1 MRGFRIFVSVLS
13 GFSLAACT
21 GGTIYK
27 KDTFGAY
34 QVLSVDAR
42 QRLVLQG
49 ERSDGHG
56 GTRTVICTEPS
67 PDAIV
72 AQAAQLAASANV
84 PFGGDRVASGQ
95 LAGGFSEAAASIA
108 MRTQTIQLLRDGYF
122 RLCEAYLNGVLD
134 KIEYLRV
141 IMFIDEFI
149 ATVVAIE
156 ALGGTVTTAPV
167 TIGVDGSAT
176 ANKDSAEIET
186 KTLKHEITVKEP
198 AASTVNAQAIEAI
211 LKRYYIR
218 KAEFQE
224 KYSVFAENPNL

>member
-1 MRGFRIFVSVLS
+1 MFGLRIVVSIAS
-13 GFSLAACT
+13 GLALAACS

-34 QVLSVDAR
+34 HVLSVDAR

-49 ERSDGHG
+49 ERPDGHG
-56 GTRTVICTEPS
+56 GTRTVICAEPS

-72 AQAAQLAASANV
+72 AQAAQFAAGANV
-84 PFGGDRVASGQ
+84 PFGGGQGSSGQ

-122 RLCEAYLNGVLD
+122 RLCEAYLNGALD
-134 KIEYLRV
+134 AKQYSRIV
-141 IMFIDEFI
+141 MFIDEFI

-167 TIGVDGSAT
+167 SIGVNGIAT
-176 ANKDSAEIET
+176 ANKDSAEI
-186 KTLKHEITVKEP
+186 KTEVLKHEITVNAP
-198 AASTVNAQAIEAI
+198 AASAVNAEAI
-211 LKRYYIR
+211 KEILKKYYIR
-218 KAEFQE
+218 KAQFQRDNA
-224 KYSVFAENPNL
+224 KYNM